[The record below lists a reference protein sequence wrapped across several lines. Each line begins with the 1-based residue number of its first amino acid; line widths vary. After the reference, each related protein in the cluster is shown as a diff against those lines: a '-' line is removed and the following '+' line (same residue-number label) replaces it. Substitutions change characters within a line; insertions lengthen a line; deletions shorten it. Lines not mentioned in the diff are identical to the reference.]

1 MVELWPFPYNIL
13 RVPEIFK
20 NVIFH
25 NITLWT
31 TTFEPT
37 LQWTYFF
44 LKFMFIF
51 SSNFSKP
58 FWVCLAFG
66 RLSYN
71 YFRIFFRVFQK
82 CLKICYCITSRWGL
96 QLLNQHYNQPS
107 SFLTIHVHTKLELFK
122 PILRLF
128 GHWKVELWLF
138 SYNISRVQKIF
149 KNALSRNI
157 TLRTTTFD
165 LTLQSTCFFFKLHVH
180 DGLGTIQQCFN
191 AGIWLLGFWNMSIEL
206 NLKFPEK
213 FKYALFWPVLRQQ
226 SIILMGRAT
235 INHFDGTGHQ
245 EIPSNIKD
253 VKFLN

>member
-1 MVELWPFPYNIL
+1 
-13 RVPEIFK
+13 
-20 NVIFH
+20 
-25 NITLWT
+25 
-31 TTFEPT
+31 
-37 LQWTYFF
+37 
-44 LKFMFIF
+44 MFIF

-165 LTLQSTCFFFKLHVH
+165 LTLQSTCFFFKIACSRWVGNNPTMFQRRNLIVGLLKHV
-180 DGLGTIQQCFN
+180 N
-191 AGIWLLGFWNMSIEL
+191 RIE
-206 NLKFPEK
+206 F
-213 FKYALFWPVLRQQ
+213 
-226 SIILMGRAT
+226 
-235 INHFDGTGHQ
+235 
-245 EIPSNIKD
+245 EISGEI
-253 VKFLN
+253 